1 MLSILPFILVI
12 SATQPVQPVVIDTAE
27 FTIEMTPRTPDQMRS
42 FYEARGFPVE
52 MLDEISRYCFITTGI
67 TNKGK
72 DKLWLDLSQWEYS
85 SGGKIIERRHRSQ
98 WKAHWQK
105 TGMPK
110 SSQATFRWTL
120 MPETLDYLP
129 GEREGGNVTLPFTPG
144 HFTLEASFRTG
155 DDKKGE
161 IINIRTDKL
170 FCAEDPE
177 Q

>member
-105 TGMPK
+105 TGRPK

-129 GEREGGNVTLPFTPG
+129 GEREGGNVTLPFTSG